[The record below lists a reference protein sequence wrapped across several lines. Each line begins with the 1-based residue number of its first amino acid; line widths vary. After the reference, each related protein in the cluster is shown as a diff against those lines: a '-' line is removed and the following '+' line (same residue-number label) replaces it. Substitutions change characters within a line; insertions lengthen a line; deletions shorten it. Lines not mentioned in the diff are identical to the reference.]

1 MSFTVDLYKAI
12 AEDMQKGSVNGA
24 PFASRLIRCGN
35 GALVIYAIN
44 MITGMK
50 AAYFAVGTAAPK
62 NVFPSWKGIEIG
74 LARFP
79 AYSVN
84 QEYVGLT
91 QIPQCAEYIFEIV
104 VEDIRASVDAAASAD
119 DALAVI
125 VSVLAKWR
133 EFFQAEHDVLLSEER
148 QQGLYGELL
157 FLKESINVLGTT
169 AVAHW
174 AGSDA
179 DPHDFYIASDA
190 VEVKTSCKAAPYSA
204 HISNEYQ
211 LDTHDIPGGIYL
223 RFYALRRSRS
233 SGETLPSIVAH
244 VREMLADDPSKLAL
258 FNAKLQ
264 KYGYF
269 DEVADSYGIG
279 YYIRDAYTFAVQDA
293 FPRITKDSLMP
304 GVSNTVYA
312 ISIAQCV
319 PYAISADELYA
330 VLKGV

>member
-133 EFFQAEHDVLLSEER
+133 EFFQAEHDGVR
-148 QQGLYGELL
+148 RP
-157 FLKESINVLGTT
+157 
-169 AVAHW
+169 A
-174 AGSDA
+174 
-179 DPHDFYIASDA
+179 ASL
-190 VEVKTSCKAAPYSA
+190 PP
-204 HISNEYQ
+204 
-211 LDTHDIPGGIYL
+211 LML
-223 RFYALRRSRS
+223 RTS
-233 SGETLPSIVAH
+233 SGSSCPLPLLLRLPRSTRAVSSI
-244 VREMLADDPSKLAL
+244 PTP
-258 FNAKLQ
+258 
-264 KYGYF
+264 
-269 DEVADSYGIG
+269 
-279 YYIRDAYTFAVQDA
+279 IRV
-293 FPRITKDSLMP
+293 LMHGRP
-304 GVSNTVYA
+304 TIVSSTT
-312 ISIAQCV
+312 C
-319 PYAISADELYA
+319 
-330 VLKGV
+330 G